1 MKLSSQLQ
9 LKNKYPR
16 RLLLLVFTISL
27 TIFLFSSDGHRY
39 SPDEYWAH
47 EQTIRMVTLEP
58 HPLYVD
64 GESIKLFEQPEGYAL
79 WSSGTPCYNY
89 VICSPASVVNSILQT
104 PIMFLNNHFSII
116 TEDTVEFTIDDF
128 NHQHYV
134 FWRNSQ
140 NVDFTFLELFYG
152 PIFGALSVTAFF
164 LISNV
169 LNYRL
174 KTSLTLALL
183 FALSTPVW
191 AYSQTSLTVVPT
203 LFFVLFSIYFFTKY
217 QKTQSSK
224 FLIGCG
230 LSLGFSYLIRQD
242 TAIIILPLMIY
253 FLITLVKHKQKIK
266 KFFFFFVTL
275 TPFYFITTVFEYIR
289 MGASIGL
296 STTASDVS
304 SFSYFNSDGLN
315 LATGIIGLLFSPGV
329 GLFIFAPILLTIF
342 FTLPDFYKK
351 NKGYTFLFI
360 TFIILP
366 VVYFAHMEFWHG
378 LVSWSARYLLL
389 FIPFFLLPLGASL
402 ELRKNI
408 FLRINLIALG
418 ILGFFFNLVYIIQ
431 DVSWFVWGS
440 PARTGLFSLGDV
452 QTALYIHDAVIWT
465 FEYSQLTHSIIT
477 AFSNLQ
483 LDLFFVKLFGAPIFI
498 ITLSVLLIVQILILK
513 KLCLRNENCLKQ

>member
-1 MKLSSQLQ
+1 MKLTSKLQ
-9 LKNKYPR
+9 LKNKYPKT
-16 RLLLLVFTISL
+16 LLLLVFTITF

-64 GESIKLFEQPEGYAL
+64 GESIKLFERPEDYAL
-79 WSSGTPCYNY
+79 WSYDYPPCINY
-89 VICSPASVVNSILQT
+89 IICSGASVTNSILQA
-104 PIMFLNNHFSII
+104 PFMFLNNYFNII

-128 NHQHYV
+128 DHQHYV

-152 PIFGALSVTAFF
+152 PVFAALSVTAFF

-174 KTSLTLALL
+174 KTSLTLTLL
-183 FALSTPVW
+183 FGLSTPVW

-203 LFFVLFSIYFFTKY
+203 LFFVLFSFYFFTKY

-230 LSLGFSYLIRQD
+230 LSLGFSYLIRVD
-242 TAIIILPLMIY
+242 TALVIGPLMIY

-266 KFFFFFVTL
+266 KFFFFFLTL
-275 TPFYFITTVFEYIR
+275 TPFYFIPTVIESIR
-289 MGASIGL
+289 YGASVGL
-296 STTASDVS
+296 STNADSTS
-304 SFSYFNSDGLN
+304 SLLNFNGDTLTN
-315 LATGIIGLLFSPGV
+315 GIIGLLFSPGV
-329 GLFIFAPILLTIF
+329 GLFIFAPILLTFF

-351 NKGYTFLFI
+351 YKSYTILFI
-360 TFIILP
+360 SFITLALI
-366 VVYFAHMEFWHG
+366 YFGSIEFWHG
-378 LVSWSARYLLL
+378 LVSWSARYFLLL
-389 FIPFFLLPLGASL
+389 IPFFLLPLGVSL
-402 ELRKNI
+402 ELRKNY
-408 FLRINLIALG
+408 FLRIILITLG
-418 ILGFFFNLVYIIQ
+418 SLGFFFNLVYILQ

-440 PARTGLFSLGDV
+440 PGRTGLFSLAGP
-452 QTALYIHDAVIWT
+452 QTALYLHEAVIWT
-465 FEYSQLTHSIIT
+465 FEYSQLTHAIINV
-477 AFSNLQ
+477 FLNLQ

-498 ITLSVLLIVQILILK
+498 IILSVSLLVQILMIK
-513 KLCLRNENCLKQ
+513 KLYLRNENH

>member
-1 MKLSSQLQ
+1 M
-9 LKNKYPR
+9 
-16 RLLLLVFTISL
+16 
-27 TIFLFSSDGHRY
+27 LFS
-39 SPDEYWAH
+39 
-47 EQTIRMVTLEP
+47 
-58 HPLYVD
+58 
-64 GESIKLFEQPEGYAL
+64 F
-79 WSSGTPCYNY
+79 
-89 VICSPASVVNSILQT
+89 
-104 PIMFLNNHFSII
+104 
-116 TEDTVEFTIDDF
+116 
-128 NHQHYV
+128 
-134 FWRNSQ
+134 
-140 NVDFTFLELFYG
+140 
-152 PIFGALSVTAFF
+152 
-164 LISNV
+164 
-169 LNYRL
+169 
-174 KTSLTLALL
+174 
-183 FALSTPVW
+183 
-191 AYSQTSLTVVPT
+191 
-203 LFFVLFSIYFFTKY
+203 YFFTKY
-217 QKTQSSK
+217 HKTQSSK

-230 LSLGFSYLIRQD
+230 LSLGFCYLIRPD
-242 TAIIILPLMIY
+242 TALVIAPVMIY

-266 KFFFFFVTL
+266 KLFFFFTTL
-275 TPFYFITTVFEYIR
+275 TPFYFITILIEYIR
-289 MGASIGL
+289 FGPTVGL
-296 STTASDVS
+296 STTSEQIS
-304 SFSYFNSDGLN
+304 SWSKFTVDHVIFG
-315 LATGIIGLLFSPGV
+315 ATGLLFSPGV

-366 VVYFAHMEFWHG
+366 VVYFGHMEFWHG

-440 PARTGLFSLGDV
+440 PARTGLYSLGDV

>member
-1 MKLSSQLQ
+1 MKLTSKLQ
-9 LKNKYPR
+9 LKNNYPR
-16 RLLLLVFTISL
+16 KLLLLIFTISF

-64 GESIKLFEQPEGYAL
+64 GVSLKLFEQPEGYSL
-79 WSSGTPCYNY
+79 WTSGTPCINY
-89 VICSPASVVNSILQT
+89 VICSPASVANSILQT
-104 PIMFLNNHFSII
+104 PFMFVNNYFNII
-116 TEDTVEFTIDDF
+116 TEDTIEFTIDDF

-152 PIFGALSVTAFF
+152 PVFAALSVSAFF
-164 LISNV
+164 LICNV

-174 KTSLTLALL
+174 KTSLTLTLL
-183 FALSTPVW
+183 FGLSTPVW

-203 LFFVLFSIYFFTKY
+203 LFFVLFSFYFFTKY

-275 TPFYFITTVFEYIR
+275 TPFYFITIFIEYLR
-289 MGASIGL
+289 FGASVGL

-304 SFSYFNSDGLN
+304 SFSRFNADGFN
-315 LATGIIGLLFSPGV
+315 LATGITGLLFSPGV
-329 GLFIFAPILLTIF
+329 GLFIYAPILLTFF
-342 FTLPDFYKK
+342 FTFPDFYKK
-351 NKGYTFLFI
+351 YKSYTLLFI
-360 TFIILP
+360 GFITLSLI
-366 VVYFAHMEFWHG
+366 YFGSIEFWHG
-378 LVSWSARYLLL
+378 LVSWSARYLL
-389 FIPFFLLPLGASL
+389 FMVPFFLLPLGVSL
-402 ELRKNI
+402 ELRKNS
-408 FLRINLIALG
+408 FLRIILIILG
-418 ILGFFFNLVYIIQ
+418 SLGFFFNLVYILQ

-440 PARTGLFSLGDV
+440 PGRTGLFSLGNI
-452 QTALYIHDAVIWT
+452 QTSLYIHDAVIWT
-465 FEYSQLTHSIIT
+465 FEYSQLTHSIINI
-477 AFSNLQ
+477 FSNLQ
-483 LDLFFVKLFGAPIFI
+483 IDLFFVKLFGAPIFMI
-498 ITLSVLLIVQILILK
+498 ILSVSLISQILILK
-513 KLCLRNENCLKQ
+513 KLYLKNENH

>member
-9 LKNKYPR
+9 LKGKYPR
-16 RLLLLVFTISL
+16 TVLLLVFTISL

-58 HPLYVD
+58 HPLYVE
-64 GESIKLFEQPEGYAL
+64 GVSAKLFEQPKGYDL
-79 WSSGTPCYNY
+79 WATQKQVCLNF
-89 VICSPASVVNSILQT
+89 VLCSPASVANSILQV
-104 PIMFLNNHFSII
+104 PFMFLNNYFNII
-116 TEDTVEFTIDDF
+116 NEDTVEFTLDDF
-128 NHQHYV
+128 THQHYV

-140 NVDFTFLELFYG
+140 NSDFTFLELFYG
-152 PIFGALSVTAFF
+152 PIFAALSVTAFF
-164 LISNV
+164 LSSNA

-174 KTSLTLALL
+174 KTSLTLTLL
-183 FALSTPVW
+183 FGLSTPVW
-191 AYSQTSLTVVPT
+191 AYSQTSLTNVPT
-203 LFFVLFSIYFFTKY
+203 LFFMLFSFYFFTKY
-217 QKTQSSK
+217 HKTQSSK

-230 LSLGFSYLIRQD
+230 LSLGFCYLIRPD
-242 TAIIILPLMIY
+242 TALIIAPVMIY

-266 KFFFFFVTL
+266 KLFFFFTTI
-275 TPFYFITTVFEYIR
+275 TPFYFLSVFIEYLR
-289 MGASIGL
+289 FGSNVGL
-296 STTASDVS
+296 STTSGQIS
-304 SFSYFNSDGLN
+304 SFSEFTVDHVIFG
-315 LATGIIGLLFSPGV
+315 ATGLLFSPGV

-360 TFIILP
+360 TLIILP
-366 VVYFAHMEFWHG
+366 VFYFGHMEFWHG

-465 FEYSQLTHSIIT
+465 FEYSQLTHSILM
-477 AFSNLQ
+477 AFSDLQ

-498 ITLSVLLIVQILILK
+498 ITLSVLLFVQILMIK
-513 KLCLRNENCLKQ
+513 KLYLKNENYLK

>member
-9 LKNKYPR
+9 LKGKYPR
-16 RLLLLVFTISL
+16 TVLLLVFSISL

-58 HPLYVD
+58 HPLYVE
-64 GESIKLFEQPEGYAL
+64 GVSAKLFEQPEGYDL
-79 WSSGTPCYNY
+79 WVSNKQACLNF
-89 VICSPASVVNSILQT
+89 VICSPASVANSILQT
-104 PIMFLNNHFSII
+104 PIMFLNNYFNII

-152 PIFGALSVTAFF
+152 PIFAALSVTAFF
-164 LISNV
+164 LISNA
-169 LNYRL
+169 LNYKL

-183 FALSTPVW
+183 FGLSTPVW

-203 LFFVLFSIYFFTKY
+203 LFFVLFSFYFFTKY
-217 QKTQSSK
+217 HKTQSSK

-230 LSLGFSYLIRQD
+230 LSLGFSYLIRED
-242 TAIIILPLMIY
+242 TALIIAPVMIY

-266 KFFFFFVTL
+266 KLFFFFTTI
-275 TPFYFITTVFEYIR
+275 TPFYFITILIEYLRFGSTV
-289 MGASIGL
+289 GL
-296 STTASDVS
+296 STTSGQLS
-304 SFSYFNSDGLN
+304 SFSYFTPDNIILG
-315 LATGIIGLLFSPGV
+315 ATGLLFSPGL
-329 GLFIFAPILLTIF
+329 GLFIFAPIVLTIF
-342 FTLPDFYKK
+342 FTFPDFYKK

-360 TFIILP
+360 TFITLGLI
-366 VVYFAHMEFWHG
+366 YYGHIEFWHG

-402 ELRKNI
+402 ELRKNT

-452 QTALYIHDAVIWT
+452 QTALYIHNAVIWT
-465 FEYSQLTHSIIT
+465 FEYSQLTHSIINV
-477 AFSNLQ
+477 FSNLQ
-483 LDLFFVKLFGAPIFI
+483 IDLFFVKLFGAPIFI
-498 ITLSVLLIVQILILK
+498 IILSFSLLLQILILK
-513 KLCLRNENCLKQ
+513 KLYLRNEDINN